1 MKTLLLFFLT
11 FPLLVFSQQSDSKKP
26 LTPYADIDFE
36 NGKVKYTVGNAKL
49 NFEYRLLPRMY
60 DKRLLQIRFNNTNVP
75 VNGQYMAESQKAI
88 RNFVDTELVSMKPT
102 LEQMDYIKLCALL
115 IIWDNKLKAHA
126 ASELEKLAMSKDI
139 LVKKNAELVIT
150 LLESYKNR

>member
-1 MKTLLLFFLT
+1 MKTLLLFILA

-36 NGKVKYTVGNAKL
+36 NGKVIYTVGNAKL

-60 DKRLLQIRFNNTNVP
+60 DKRLLQIRFNNKNVP
-75 VNGQYMAESQKAI
+75 VYGKYMTESQKAM
-88 RNFVDTELVSMKPT
+88 RNFVETEWVSMKPT
-102 LEQMDYIKLCALL
+102 QEQIDYIKLCALL
-115 IIWDNKLKAHA
+115 IIWDNKLEAHA
-126 ASELEKLAMSKDI
+126 TSELEKLAVSKDI
-139 LVKKNAELVIT
+139 LVKKNAKLVNS